1 MEELNLVQKKNNK
14 IIFITLGCI
23 FLVLI
28 SSYLFISFYF
38 TNRFSFK
45 SYINGI
51 NVSGKTPTE
60 VEEMLISDN
69 NYMVQI
75 NCRDNNSEIIQGR
88 DIDLKYKIEGKIQD
102 VKDKQSPFGWGYSV
116 FKRRDYN
123 IDLGFSYDEAKLK
136 DKYDALSIFNEGNI
150 IEPKD
155 ASIAYESNGYVIK
168 DEILGNKIK
177 KDQLF
182 EEVKEAIKNK
192 KEYIDVEKD
201 NLYEEP
207 KIFASARELTEA
219 KDELDKYIKAKI
231 TYTRGNEVVSVLDG
245 DRIKDWLSLDDAFQ
259 VTFNEDNVGEYVR
272 ELDDIYDTV
281 GVARSFNT
289 SLGTTIQVSGGDYG
303 WIMDNG
309 EEIKELTELVKNGN
323 NISREPIYL
332 QKGFTYDNNDIG
344 NTYVEINLTNQYLW
358 FYVDGK
364 IIAEGSVVTGNGNS
378 KYATPA
384 GVYTLDYKS
393 ANATLRGPGYACPV
407 SFWMPFNGDIGIH
420 DATWRGSFGGQ
431 IYMGDG
437 SHGCVNTPYNLSQAI
452 FNNISAG
459 TPVVCYH

>member
-1 MEELNLVQKKNNK
+1 M
-14 IIFITLGCI
+14 
-23 FLVLI
+23 
-28 SSYLFISFYF
+28 
-38 TNRFSFK
+38 
-45 SYINGI
+45 
-51 NVSGKTPTE
+51 
-60 VEEMLISDN
+60 
-69 NYMVQI
+69 
-75 NCRDNNSEIIQGR
+75 
-88 DIDLKYKIEGKIQD
+88 
-102 VKDKQSPFGWGYSV
+102 
-116 FKRRDYN
+116 
-123 IDLGFSYDEAKLK
+123 
-136 DKYDALSIFNEGNI
+136 
-150 IEPKD
+150 
-155 ASIAYESNGYVIK
+155 
-168 DEILGNKIK
+168 
-177 KDQLF
+177 
-182 EEVKEAIKNK
+182 
-192 KEYIDVEKD
+192 
-201 NLYEEP
+201 
-207 KIFASARELTEA
+207 
-219 KDELDKYIKAKI
+219 
-231 TYTRGNEVVSVLDG
+231 LDG
-245 DRIKDWLSLDDAFQ
+245 NRIKDWLSLDDAFQ

-309 EEIKELTELVKNGN
+309 EEIKELTELVKNGT

-332 QKGFTYDNNDIG
+332 QKGFSYDNNDIG
-344 NTYVEINLTNQYLW
+344 NTYVEINLTKQYLW

-364 IIAEGSVVTGNGNS
+364 MIAEGSVVTGNGNS

-384 GVYTLDYKS
+384 GVYTLDYKA

>member
-14 IIFITLGCI
+14 IIFIILGCI
-23 FLVLI
+23 FLGLI
-28 SSYLFISFYF
+28 LSYLFISFYF

-45 SYINGI
+45 SYINGV

-75 NCRDNNSEIIQGR
+75 NCRDNNSEIIQGS
-88 DIDLKYKIEGKIQD
+88 DINLKYNIGDEIQE
-102 VKDKQSPFGWGYSV
+102 VKDKQSSFGWIYSV
-116 FKRRDYN
+116 FKKREYN
-123 IDLGFSYDEAKLK
+123 IELGFSYDENKLK
-136 DKYDALSIFNEGNI
+136 DKYDDLSIFNEDNI

-155 ASIAYESNGYVIK
+155 ASITYENNGYVIK
-168 DEILGNKIK
+168 HEVLGNKIK
-177 KDQLF
+177 KDELF
-182 EEVKEAIKNK
+182 EEVKEALANK
-192 KEYIDVEKD
+192 KEYIDVEKS

-207 KIFASARELTEA
+207 KIFASTKELTGA
-219 KDELDKYIKAKI
+219 KEELDKYINTKI

-245 DRIKDWLSLDDAFQ
+245 NRIKDWLSLDDEFQ
-259 VTFNEDNVGEYVR
+259 VAFNEEKVGEYVR
-272 ELDDIYDTV
+272 ELDDIYDTI
-281 GVARSFNT
+281 GISRSFNT
-289 SLGTTIQVSGGDYG
+289 SLGTNIQVSGGDYG

-309 EEIKELTELVKNGN
+309 EEIKELTELIKNGTEM
-323 NISREPIYL
+323 SREPIYL
-332 QKGFTYDNNDIG
+332 QKGFSYDNNDIG

-384 GVYTLDYKS
+384 GVYTLDYKA

-420 DATWRGSFGGQ
+420 DATWRGRFGGQ